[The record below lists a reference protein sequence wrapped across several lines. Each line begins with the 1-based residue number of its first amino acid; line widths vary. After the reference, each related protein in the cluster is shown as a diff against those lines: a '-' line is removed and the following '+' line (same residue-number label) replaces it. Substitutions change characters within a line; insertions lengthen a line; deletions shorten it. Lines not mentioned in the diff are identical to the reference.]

1 MILLHI
7 SHGVL
12 WQLYIL
18 VVAWPPDHPF
28 VCRISYVLPVGMK
41 YFFFGR
47 RHEVFVSIQKVDSII
62 RSISQ

>member
-41 YFFFGR
+41 YFFFLEGGMKYLLA
-47 RHEVFVSIQKVDSII
+47 SKK
-62 RSISQ
+62 